1 VPQAQLANPQASM
14 NPLDYFNPFG
24 GTTQGGAGTGVPTQ
38 RAVGFG
44 VGTVSNLLF
53 PGLGFLT
60 GPLARMVTKMIQGGA
75 SPQQVKSALA
85 SHPAAAAQAQSPVSL
100 APPPPPP
107 QTGGGFSPTGQPAVG
122 REWWS
127 GDFGRGMLD
136 QFGMGPGNYN
146 LAGPGGMFG
155 QRGTGFGSGTV
166 GNFATAIGFG
176 GNLGGGGPVNVGR
189 YMGQAGLNR
198 PFTQQQYEN
207 IPRQM
212 KYAAPTLSG
221 AAGGVT
227 QRPSYEQ
234 YLSAWNPPAA
244 PAPFEDP
251 RQRQGNQSRHMGQR
265 QNQQKGTADVGNP
278 GMTIF
283 RKHQRLQRGTENLEQ
298 GPLPPEKKL
307 WGQKELAGL
316 YDPGPG
322 APPEQEHDDL
332 TMTDAERFKPTAAQ
346 RESVYGTIDVDING
360 QEFEIPLLYEGM
372 TPEEAEEAAR
382 MRLEVG
388 LSPFASDDELEA
400 EQNEYARGTSN
411 INPALNLFRKRLRK
425 KPKP

>member
-1 VPQAQLANPQASM
+1 
-14 NPLDYFNPFG
+14 
-24 GTTQGGAGTGVPTQ
+24 
-38 RAVGFG
+38 
-44 VGTVSNLLF
+44 
-53 PGLGFLT
+53 
-60 GPLARMVTKMIQGGA
+60 MVTKMIQGGA

-85 SHPAAAAQAQSPVSL
+85 SHPAAAAQAASPVSL

-107 QTGGGFSPTGQPAVG
+107 QTSGGFSPTGQSAIG

-127 GDFGRGMLD
+127 GDFGRGLPSG
-136 QFGMGPGNYN
+136 QAGYGPGDWRNQNVGDRYN
-146 LAGPGGMFG
+146 PFTGGYTTAGGAPGSLGVGGMPSYFG
-155 QRGTGFGSGTV
+155 HTV

-227 QRPSYEQ
+227 QRPSYEE
-234 YLSAWNPPAA
+234 YLSAWNPPVA

-265 QNQQKGTADVGNP
+265 QNQQKGTADVGNS
-278 GMTIF
+278 G
-283 RKHQRLQRGTENLEQ
+283 
-298 GPLPPEKKL
+298 
-307 WGQKELAGL
+307 
-316 YDPGPG
+316 
-322 APPEQEHDDL
+322 
-332 TMTDAERFKPTAAQ
+332 
-346 RESVYGTIDVDING
+346 
-360 QEFEIPLLYEGM
+360 
-372 TPEEAEEAAR
+372 
-382 MRLEVG
+382 
-388 LSPFASDDELEA
+388 
-400 EQNEYARGTSN
+400 
-411 INPALNLFRKRLRK
+411 LNLFRKQLRK